1 MNEDTLDDEVK
12 NFSVDVEENSKVE
25 LEDPNEFIEVKVK
38 SNVEN
43 PLFEG
48 TFEENSEEILEN
60 LDKFPEP
67 EIEVEEV
74 TFHKHGA
81 NVSKLEPEVET
92 NSVEAHLDDILNG
105 NLNESQDI
113 PEDDAKAKVRNDASY
128 ESGSCW

>member
-38 SNVEN
+38 RNSVKF
-43 PLFEG
+43 LFEG
-48 TFEENSEEILEN
+48 TFEENTEEILEN

-74 TFHKHGA
+74 TFHKNDA
-81 NVSKLEPEVET
+81 NVSKL
-92 NSVEAHLDDILNG
+92 
-105 NLNESQDI
+105 
-113 PEDDAKAKVRNDASY
+113 
-128 ESGSCW
+128 